1 MRLPL
6 RGFSI
11 YDKIKMMKKF
21 FILFYS
27 FTLLLCAPAARADD
41 WLPNFEDIPKM
52 DLTYVVEDDGFVYSQ
67 PDGKIAQTTVASD
80 AVTRRQFQRFYR
92 DALDELGWKKIKDD
106 SDRQIFRRGN
116 EELKIEIVKTDPL
129 TAKFTVA
136 PK

>member
-1 MRLPL
+1 MR
-6 RGFSI
+6 
-11 YDKIKMMKKF
+11 KI
-21 FILFYS
+21 
-27 FTLLLCAPAARADD
+27 TVLCAMLSVLCIGAANADD

-52 DLTYVVEDDGFVYSQ
+52 EKTYVIEDDGFVYSQ

-80 AVTRRQFQRFYR
+80 AVSRRQFQRFYR
-92 DALDELGWKKIKDD
+92 DALDELGWKKVKDT
-106 SDRQIFRRGN
+106 SELQIFTRGK